1 MKSLITKRQLLFV
14 ILVLLCGINPI
25 YADTSKELYVSTG
38 NLSDLLPEKERFKI
52 TDLTLSGKLNI
63 YDLEVIRQMGRCYK
77 SDGSRYNGHLR
88 YLDLS
93 NAEFVG
99 DGTLKIRS
107 SNAIITLQLNY
118 DGSGDYLF
126 IDMESLHTIKLPNSM
141 EIMGKSLFNG
151 CNSLTSVALPK
162 SLKSLQDRPD
172 WYLSCNFYQTDN
184 LTSILIDDSNPYY
197 SSDGSALFDKYK
209 TKMFFAVNS
218 LREYAI
224 PSSVSKI
231 SGDAFYK
238 CRHLKTLVLPLRLK
252 RENVSGYNFQYCD
265 SLYSISVDEKN
276 PYLCSDG
283 SALYNKDMSELV
295 FVCHTVKKMSIP
307 SSVTNIGNYAFYHCT
322 NLTSIELPSGVTSL
336 GCGAFNGCTN
346 LSSIT
351 LPSNVKEIESYT
363 FSGCKSLAS
372 VTLPSGVEK
381 VWDFAFGSC
390 ESLRSITLP
399 SNLKEIETYTFIG
412 CKDLTSIYAFMEKP
426 CKIQERTFDNE
437 TIINATLYVPKGSLL
452 DYWDDNQWKKFM
464 NIEEFDATSIG
475 SLNTNAHDV
484 QEVSRYSDNGQRLNT
499 PAKGLNI
506 VKYNNG
512 TVKKIMVK

>member
-25 YADTSKELYVSTG
+25 YADTSKKLYVNCG
-38 NLSDLLPEKERFKI
+38 NLSDLLPERERFKI
-52 TDLTLSGKLNI
+52 TDLTLSGQLDI
-63 YDLEVIRQMGRCYK
+63 RDLEVIRQMGGCRESYE
-77 SDGSRYNGHLR
+77 SRYNGHLR

-93 NAEFVG
+93 NAEFVSG
-99 DGTLKIRS
+99 GTFGTYADDYFRTS
-107 SNAIITLQLNY
+107 DLN

-126 IDMESLHTIKLPNSM
+126 SDMKSLHTIKLPNSM
-141 EIMGKSLFNG
+141 EIMGQYLFVG
-151 CNSLTSVALPK
+151 CESLTSVTLPK
-162 SLKSLQDRPD
+162 SLKTLPD
-172 WYLSCNFYQTDN
+172 WTFYYCFNQNDN

-209 TKMFFAVNS
+209 TKMFFAVKS

-224 PSSVSKI
+224 PSSVSEI
-231 SGDAFYK
+231 IQEAFYN

-252 RENVSGYNFQYCD
+252 SVNGHHFSNCD

-283 SALYNKDMSELV
+283 SALYNKDKSELV
-295 FVCHTVKKMSIP
+295 FVYHTVRKMSIP
-307 SSVTNIGNYAFYHCT
+307 SSVTKIGDYAFYNCT
-322 NLTSIELPSGVTSL
+322 NLTSIELPSGVTEI
-336 GCGAFNGCTN
+336 GDYAFYNCTN
-346 LSSIT
+346 LSS
-351 LPSNVKEIESYT
+351 L
-363 FSGCKSLAS
+363 
-372 VTLPSGVEK
+372 TLPSGVKEIG
-381 VWDFAFGSC
+381 FSAFQGCKSLTSVTIPSGVKYISSFTFYGC
-390 ESLRSITLP
+390 ESLRFINLP
-399 SNLKEIETYTFIG
+399 SDLKYIG
-412 CKDLTSIYAFMEKP
+412 EEAFEGCTGLTSIYAFMEKP
-426 CKIQERTFDNE
+426 CEIDETTFENE

-464 NIEEFDATSIG
+464 NIEEFDVTSIG
-475 SLNTNAHDV
+475 SLNTNVNDV

>member
-25 YADTSKELYVSTG
+25 YADTSKKLYVNCG
-38 NLSDLLPEKERFKI
+38 NLSDLLPERERFKI
-52 TDLTLSGKLNI
+52 TDLTLSGQLDI
-63 YDLEVIRQMGRCYK
+63 RDLEVIRQMGGCRESYE
-77 SDGSRYNGHLR
+77 SRYNGHLR

-93 NAEFVG
+93 NAEFVSG
-99 DGTLKIRS
+99 GTFGTYADDYFRTS
-107 SNAIITLQLNY
+107 DLN

-126 IDMESLHTIKLPNSM
+126 SDMKSLHTIKLPNSM
-141 EIMGKSLFNG
+141 EIMGQYLFVG
-151 CNSLTSVALPK
+151 CESLTSVTLPK
-162 SLKSLQDRPD
+162 SLKTLPDRTFS
-172 WYLSCNFYQTDN
+172 SCFNQNDN

-209 TKMFFAVNS
+209 TKMFFAVKS

-224 PSSVSKI
+224 PSSVSEI
-231 SGDAFYK
+231 IQEAFYN

-252 RENVSGYNFQYCD
+252 SVNGHHFSNCD

-283 SALYNKDMSELV
+283 SALYNKDKSELV
-295 FVCHTVKKMSIP
+295 FVYHTVRKMSIP
-307 SSVTNIGNYAFYHCT
+307 SSVTKIGDYAFYNCT
-322 NLTSIELPSGVTSL
+322 NLTSIELPSGVTEI
-336 GCGAFNGCTN
+336 GDYAFYNCTN
-346 LSSIT
+346 LSS
-351 LPSNVKEIESYT
+351 L
-363 FSGCKSLAS
+363 
-372 VTLPSGVEK
+372 TLPSGVKEIG
-381 VWDFAFGSC
+381 FSAFQGCKSLTSVTIPSGVKYISSFTFMNC
-390 ESLRSITLP
+390 ESLRFINLP
-399 SNLKEIETYTFIG
+399 SDLKYIG
-412 CKDLTSIYAFMEKP
+412 EEAFEGCTGLTSIYAFMEKP
-426 CKIQERTFDNE
+426 CEIDETTFENE

-464 NIEEFDATSIG
+464 NIEEFDVTSIG
-475 SLNTNAHDV
+475 SLNTNVNDV

-499 PAKGLNI
+499 PVKGLNI

>member
-25 YADTSKELYVSTG
+25 YADTSKELYVSMG
-38 NLSDLLPEKERFKI
+38 NLSDLLPERERFEI
-52 TDLTLSGKLNI
+52 TDLTLSGKLNSS
-63 YDLEVIRQMGRCYK
+63 DLEVIRQMGGCQK
-77 SDGSRYNGHLR
+77 KGGSRYNGHLR

-93 NAEFVG
+93 NAEFVEN
-99 DGTLKIRS
+99 GTFERHIGNS
-107 SNAIITLQLNY
+107 TYIGYLNY
-118 DGSGDYLF
+118 GSGYYLF
-126 IDMESLHTIKLPNSM
+126 SDMKSLHTIKLPNSM
-141 EIMGKSLFNG
+141 EKMGNWLLSY
-151 CNSLTSVALPK
+151 CDSLTSVTLPK
-162 SLKSLQDRPD
+162 SLK
-172 WYLSCNFYQTDN
+172 FYPFWSENYFLEDDN

-209 TKMFFAVNS
+209 TEMIFAVNS

-224 PSSVSKI
+224 PSSVSEI
-231 SGDAFYK
+231 RGEAFYS

-252 RENVSGYNFQYCD
+252 SVYGSHFLNCD

-283 SALYNKDMSELV
+283 SVLYNKDKSELV
-295 FVCHTVKKMSIP
+295 FVCHTVRKMSIP
-307 SSVTNIGNYAFYHCT
+307 SSVTKIGYYAFSKCT
-322 NLTSIELPSGVTSL
+322 NLTSIELPSGVTKIDRY
-336 GCGAFNGCTN
+336 AFSKCTN
-346 LSSIT
+346 LSSLT
-351 LPSNVKEIESYT
+351 LPSGVKEIWFST
-363 FSGCKSLAS
+363 FEGCKSLTS
-372 VTLPSGVEK
+372 VTLPSGVERIG
-381 VWDFAFGSC
+381 DSAFNGC

-399 SNLKEIETYTFIG
+399 FNLKDIGRNTFRG
-412 CKDLTSIYAFMEKP
+412 CTGLTSIYAFMEKP
-426 CKIQERTFDNE
+426 CTIYETTFDSE
-437 TIINATLYVPKGSLL
+437 TKINATLYVPKGSLL

-475 SLNTNAHDV
+475 SLNTNANDI

-499 PAKGLNI
+499 SAKGLNI

>member
-25 YADTSKELYVSTG
+25 YADTSKKLYVSGG
-38 NLSDLLPEKERFKI
+38 NLSSLLPETERFKI
-52 TDLTLSGKLNI
+52 TDLTLSGELNSS
-63 YDLEVIRQMGRCYK
+63 DLEVIRQMGGCQK
-77 SDGSRYNGHLR
+77 LGNSRYNGHLR

-99 DGTLKIRS
+99 DGTFEICCGY
-107 SNAIITLQLNY
+107 NIIKSQLN

-126 IDMESLHTIKLPNSM
+126 RDMKSLHTIKLPNSM
-141 EIMGKSLFNG
+141 EEMGYFLFLD
-151 CNSLTSVALPK
+151 CDSLTSVTLPK
-162 SLKSLQDRPD
+162 SLKSM
-172 WYLSCNFYQTDN
+172 SSNFYYNGN

-209 TKMFFAVNS
+209 RKMILAVKT
-218 LREYAI
+218 LKEYAI
-224 PSSVSKI
+224 PSSVSEI
-231 SGDAFYK
+231 SQSAFK
-238 CRHLKTLVLPLRLK
+238 CCRHLKTLVLPFRLK
-252 RENVSGYNFQYCD
+252 KENVASGFWDCD

-283 SALYNKDMSELV
+283 SALYNKDKSELV
-295 FVCHTVKKMSIP
+295 FVCHTVRKMSIP
-307 SSVTNIGNYAFYHCT
+307 SSVTKIGNYAFCKCT

-336 GCGAFNGCTN
+336 ESDAFKNCTN
-346 LSSIT
+346 LSSLT
-351 LPSNVKEIESYT
+351 LPSSVKYIGSSA
-363 FSGCKSLAS
+363 FWGCKSLTS
-372 VTLPSGVEK
+372 ITLPSGVED
-381 VWDFAFGSC
+381 VWFFTFWGC
-390 ESLRSITLP
+390 ESLKSITLP
-399 SNLKEIETYTFIG
+399 SDLKQIEKEAFKD
-412 CKDLTSIYAFMEKP
+412 CKGLTSIYAFMKKP
-426 CKIQERTFDNE
+426 CEIQETTFDNE

-452 DYWDDNQWKKFM
+452 DYLDDNQWKKFM

-484 QEVSRYSDNGQRLNT
+484 QEVSRYSDNGQRLNS

>member
-25 YADTSKELYVSTG
+25 YADTSKKLYVNCG
-38 NLSDLLPEKERFKI
+38 NLSDLLPERERFKI
-52 TDLTLSGKLNI
+52 TDLTLSGQLDI
-63 YDLEVIRQMGRCYK
+63 RDLEVIRQMGGCRESYE
-77 SDGSRYNGHLR
+77 SRYNGHLR

-93 NAEFVG
+93 NAEFVSG
-99 DGTLKIRS
+99 GTFGTYADDYFRTS
-107 SNAIITLQLNY
+107 DLN

-126 IDMESLHTIKLPNSM
+126 SDMKSLHTIKLPNSM
-141 EIMGKSLFNG
+141 EIMGQYLFVG
-151 CNSLTSVALPK
+151 CESLTSVTLPK
-162 SLKSLQDRPD
+162 SLKTLPD
-172 WYLSCNFYQTDN
+172 WTFSSCFNQNDN

-209 TKMFFAVNS
+209 TKMFFAVKS

-224 PSSVSKI
+224 PSSVSEI
-231 SGDAFYK
+231 IQEAFYN

-252 RENVSGYNFQYCD
+252 SVNGHHFSNCD

-283 SALYNKDMSELV
+283 SALYNKDKSELV
-295 FVCHTVKKMSIP
+295 FVYHTVRKMSIP
-307 SSVTNIGNYAFYHCT
+307 SSVTKIGDYAFYNCT
-322 NLTSIELPSGVTSL
+322 NLTSIELPSGVTEI
-336 GCGAFNGCTN
+336 GDYAFYNCTN
-346 LSSIT
+346 LSS
-351 LPSNVKEIESYT
+351 L
-363 FSGCKSLAS
+363 
-372 VTLPSGVEK
+372 TLPSGVKEIG
-381 VWDFAFGSC
+381 FSAFQGCKSLTSVTIPSGVKYISSFTFYGC
-390 ESLRSITLP
+390 ESLRFINLP
-399 SNLKEIETYTFIG
+399 SDLKYIG
-412 CKDLTSIYAFMEKP
+412 EEAFEGCTGLTSIYAFMEKP
-426 CKIQERTFDNE
+426 CEIDETTFENE

-464 NIEEFDATSIG
+464 NIEEFDVTSIG
-475 SLNTNAHDV
+475 SLNTNVNDV

>member
-25 YADTSKELYVSTG
+25 YADTSKELYVSWG
-38 NLSDLLPEKERFKI
+38 NLSDLLPERERFKI
-52 TDLTLSGKLNI
+52 TDLTLSGQLNI
-63 YDLEVIRQMGRCYK
+63 RDLEVIRQMGRCYK
-77 SDGSRYNGHLR
+77 SGSSRYNGHLR

-99 DGTLKIRS
+99 GGTLEIPYSFRKV
-107 SNAIITLQLNY
+107 QLND

-141 EIMGKSLFNG
+141 EEMGRLLFDG
-151 CNSLTSVALPK
+151 CDSLTSVTLPK
-162 SLKSLQDRPD
+162 SLKSLTNLYFGQ
-172 WYLSCNFYQTDN
+172 NDN

-209 TKMFFAVNS
+209 TKMIFAVNS

-224 PSSVSKI
+224 PSSVSEI
-231 SGDAFYK
+231 DYYAFEN

-252 RENVSGYNFQYCD
+252 RENVYASKFLNCD

-283 SALYNKDMSELV
+283 SVLYNKDKSELV
-295 FVCHTVKKMSIP
+295 FVCHTVRKMSIP
-307 SSVTNIGNYAFYHCT
+307 SSVTKIGTYAFSKCT

-336 GCGAFNGCTN
+336 GSDAFNGCTN
-346 LSSIT
+346 LT
-351 LPSNVKEIESYT
+351 
-363 FSGCKSLAS
+363 
-372 VTLPSGVEK
+372 
-381 VWDFAFGSC
+381 
-390 ESLRSITLP
+390 SITLP
-399 SNLKEIETYTFIG
+399 SNLKKIEENAFEG
-412 CKDLTSIYAFMEKP
+412 CTGLTSIYAFMEKP
-426 CKIQERTFDNE
+426 CTIDETTFDSE
-437 TIINATLYVPKGSLL
+437 TKINATLYVPKGSLL

-475 SLNTNAHDV
+475 SLNTNANDV

-512 TVKKIMVK
+512 MVKKIMVK

>member
-25 YADTSKELYVSTG
+25 YADTSKKLYVNCG
-38 NLSDLLPEKERFKI
+38 NLSDLLPERERFKI
-52 TDLTLSGKLNI
+52 TDLTLSGQLDI
-63 YDLEVIRQMGRCYK
+63 RDLEVIRQMGGCRESYE
-77 SDGSRYNGHLR
+77 SRYNGHLR

-93 NAEFVG
+93 NAEFVSG
-99 DGTLKIRS
+99 GTFGTYADDYFRTS
-107 SNAIITLQLNY
+107 DLN

-126 IDMESLHTIKLPNSM
+126 SDMKSLHTIKLPNSM
-141 EIMGKSLFNG
+141 EIMGQYLFVG
-151 CNSLTSVALPK
+151 CESLTSVTLPK
-162 SLKSLQDRPD
+162 SLKTLPDRTFS
-172 WYLSCNFYQTDN
+172 SCFNQNDN

-209 TKMFFAVNS
+209 TKMFFAVKS

-224 PSSVSKI
+224 PSSVSEI
-231 SGDAFYK
+231 IQEAFYN

-252 RENVSGYNFQYCD
+252 SVNGHHFSNCD

-283 SALYNKDMSELV
+283 SALYNKDKSELV
-295 FVCHTVKKMSIP
+295 FVYHTVRKMSIP
-307 SSVTNIGNYAFYHCT
+307 SSVTKIGDYAFYNCT
-322 NLTSIELPSGVTSL
+322 NLTSIELPSGVTEI
-336 GCGAFNGCTN
+336 GDYAFYNCTN
-346 LSSIT
+346 LSS
-351 LPSNVKEIESYT
+351 L
-363 FSGCKSLAS
+363 
-372 VTLPSGVEK
+372 TLPSGVKEIG
-381 VWDFAFGSC
+381 FSAFQGCKSLTSVTIPSGVKYISSFTFRDC
-390 ESLRSITLP
+390 ESLRFINLP
-399 SNLKEIETYTFIG
+399 SDLKYIG
-412 CKDLTSIYAFMEKP
+412 EEAFYGCTGLTSIYAFMEKP
-426 CKIQERTFDNE
+426 CEIDETTFENE

-452 DYWDDNQWKKFM
+452 DYWDDNQWKKYM
-464 NIEEFDATSIG
+464 NIEEFDVTSIG
-475 SLNTNAHDV
+475 SLNTNVNDV

>member
-25 YADTSKELYVSTG
+25 YADTSKKLYVNGG
-38 NLSDLLPEKERFKI
+38 NLSDLLPERERFKI
-52 TDLTLSGKLNI
+52 TDLTLSGQLDI
-63 YDLEVIRQMGRCYK
+63 RDLEVIRQMGGCRESYE
-77 SDGSRYNGHLR
+77 SRYNGHLR

-93 NAEFVG
+93 NAEFVSG
-99 DGTLKIRS
+99 GTFGTYADDYFRTS
-107 SNAIITLQLNY
+107 DLN

-126 IDMESLHTIKLPNSM
+126 SDMKSLHTIKLPNSM
-141 EIMGKSLFNG
+141 EIMGQYLFVG
-151 CNSLTSVALPK
+151 CESLTSVTLPK
-162 SLKSLQDRPD
+162 SLKTLPD
-172 WYLSCNFYQTDN
+172 WTFSSCFNQNDN

-209 TKMFFAVNS
+209 TKMFFAVKS

-224 PSSVSKI
+224 PSSVSEI
-231 SGDAFYK
+231 IQEAFYN

-252 RENVSGYNFQYCD
+252 SVNGHHFSNCD

-283 SALYNKDMSELV
+283 SALYNKDKSELV
-295 FVCHTVKKMSIP
+295 FVYHTVRKMSIP
-307 SSVTNIGNYAFYHCT
+307 SSVTKIGDYAFYNCT
-322 NLTSIELPSGVTSL
+322 NLTSIELPSGVTEI
-336 GCGAFNGCTN
+336 GDYAFYNCTN
-346 LSSIT
+346 LSS
-351 LPSNVKEIESYT
+351 L
-363 FSGCKSLAS
+363 
-372 VTLPSGVEK
+372 TLPSGVKEIG
-381 VWDFAFGSC
+381 FSAFQGCKSLTSVTIPSGVKYISSFTFYEC
-390 ESLRSITLP
+390 ESLRFINLP
-399 SNLKEIETYTFIG
+399 SDLKYIG
-412 CKDLTSIYAFMEKP
+412 EEAFEGCTGLTSIYAFMEKP
-426 CKIQERTFDNE
+426 CEIDETTFENE

-464 NIEEFDATSIG
+464 NIEEFDVTSIG
-475 SLNTNAHDV
+475 SLNTNVNDV

>member
-25 YADTSKELYVSTG
+25 YADTSKKLYVNCG
-38 NLSDLLPEKERFKI
+38 NLSDLLPERERFKI
-52 TDLTLSGKLNI
+52 TDLTLSGQLDI
-63 YDLEVIRQMGRCYK
+63 RDLEVIRQMGGCRESYE
-77 SDGSRYNGHLR
+77 SRYNGHLR

-93 NAEFVG
+93 NAEFVSG
-99 DGTLKIRS
+99 GTFGTYADDYFRTS
-107 SNAIITLQLNY
+107 DLN

-126 IDMESLHTIKLPNSM
+126 SDMKSLHTIKLPNSM
-141 EIMGKSLFNG
+141 EIMGQYLFVG
-151 CNSLTSVALPK
+151 CESLTSVTLPK
-162 SLKSLQDRPD
+162 SLKTLPD
-172 WYLSCNFYQTDN
+172 WTFSSCFNQNDN

-209 TKMFFAVNS
+209 TKMFFAVKS

-224 PSSVSKI
+224 PSSVSEI
-231 SGDAFYK
+231 IQEAFYN

-252 RENVSGYNFQYCD
+252 SVNGHHFSNCD

-283 SALYNKDMSELV
+283 SALYNKDKSELV
-295 FVCHTVKKMSIP
+295 FVYHTVRKMSIP
-307 SSVTNIGNYAFYHCT
+307 SSVTKIGDYAFY
-322 NLTSIELPSGVTSL
+322 N
-336 GCGAFNGCTN
+336 CTN
-346 LSSIT
+346 LSS
-351 LPSNVKEIESYT
+351 L
-363 FSGCKSLAS
+363 
-372 VTLPSGVEK
+372 TLPSGVKEIG
-381 VWDFAFGSC
+381 FSAFQGCKSLTSVTIPSGVKYISSFTFRDC
-390 ESLRSITLP
+390 ESLRFINLP
-399 SNLKEIETYTFIG
+399 SDLKYIG
-412 CKDLTSIYAFMEKP
+412 EEAFEGCTGLTSIYAFMEKP
-426 CKIQERTFDNE
+426 CEIDETTFENE

-464 NIEEFDATSIG
+464 NIEEFDVTSIG
-475 SLNTNAHDV
+475 SLNTNVNDV

>member
-25 YADTSKELYVSTG
+25 YADTSKELYVSNG
-38 NLSDLLPEKERFKI
+38 NLSDLLPERERFKI
-52 TDLTLSGKLNI
+52 TDLTLSGELNSS
-63 YDLEVIRQMGRCYK
+63 DLEVIRQMGGCYK

-99 DGTLKIRS
+99 DGTFKIRDGNS
-107 SNAIITLQLNY
+107 STTSQLNY
-118 DGSGDYLF
+118 GSGDYLF
-126 IDMESLHTIKLPNSM
+126 SDMKSLHTIKLPNSM
-141 EIMGKSLFNG
+141 EIMGYCMFH
-151 CNSLTSVALPK
+151 CCDSLTSVTLPK
-162 SLKSLQDRPD
+162 FLKSLPSEYYYSFFED
-172 WYLSCNFYQTDN
+172 DN

-209 TKMFFAVNS
+209 TKMLFAVNS

-224 PSSVSKI
+224 PSSVSEI
-231 SGDAFYK
+231 DYSAFK
-238 CRHLKTLVLPLRLK
+238 GCLHLKTLVLPLRLK
-252 RENVSGYNFQYCD
+252 RENVSAYIFQNCD

-283 SALYNKDMSELV
+283 SALYNKDKSELV
-295 FVCHTVKKMSIP
+295 FVCHTVRKMSIP
-307 SSVTNIGNYAFYHCT
+307 SSVTKIGNYAFVKCT
-322 NLTSIELPSGVTSL
+322 NLTSIELPSGVTYL
-336 GCGAFNGCTN
+336 GSFAFDGCTN

-351 LPSNVKEIESYT
+351 LPSNVKKIKS
-363 FSGCKSLAS
+363 FAFNGCKSLAS
-372 VTLPSGVEK
+372 VTLPSGVEMIHND
-381 VWDFAFGSC
+381 VFNGC

-399 SNLKEIETYTFIG
+399 SDLYDIG
-412 CKDLTSIYAFMEKP
+412 TDAFKGCTGLTSIYAFMEKP
-426 CKIQERTFDNE
+426 CKIQETTFDNE
-437 TIINATLYVPKGSLL
+437 TKINATLYVPKGSLL

-475 SLNTNAHDV
+475 SLNTNANDV
-484 QEVSRYSDNGQRLNT
+484 QEVSRYSDNGQRLNS

>member
-25 YADTSKELYVSTG
+25 YADTSKKLYVNCG
-38 NLSDLLPEKERFKI
+38 NLSDLLPERERFKI
-52 TDLTLSGKLNI
+52 TDLTLSGQLDI
-63 YDLEVIRQMGRCYK
+63 RDLEVIRQMGGCRESYE
-77 SDGSRYNGHLR
+77 SRYNGHLR

-93 NAEFVG
+93 NAEFVSG
-99 DGTLKIRS
+99 GTFGTYADDYFRTS
-107 SNAIITLQLNY
+107 DLN

-126 IDMESLHTIKLPNSM
+126 SDMKSLHTIKLPNSM
-141 EIMGKSLFNG
+141 EIMGQYLFVG
-151 CNSLTSVALPK
+151 CESLTSVTLPK
-162 SLKSLQDRPD
+162 SLKTLPDRTFS
-172 WYLSCNFYQTDN
+172 SCFNQNDN

-209 TKMFFAVNS
+209 TKMFFAVKS

-224 PSSVSKI
+224 PSSVSEI
-231 SGDAFYK
+231 IQEAFYN

-252 RENVSGYNFQYCD
+252 SVNGHHFSNCD

-283 SALYNKDMSELV
+283 SALYNKDKSELV
-295 FVCHTVKKMSIP
+295 FVYHTVRKMSIP
-307 SSVTNIGNYAFYHCT
+307 SSVTKIGDYAFYNCT
-322 NLTSIELPSGVTSL
+322 NLTSIELPSGVTEI
-336 GCGAFNGCTN
+336 GDYAFYNCTN
-346 LSSIT
+346 LSS
-351 LPSNVKEIESYT
+351 L
-363 FSGCKSLAS
+363 
-372 VTLPSGVEK
+372 TLPSGVKEIG
-381 VWDFAFGSC
+381 FSAFQGCKSLTSVTIPSGVKYISSFTFRDC
-390 ESLRSITLP
+390 ESLRFINLP
-399 SNLKEIETYTFIG
+399 SDLKYIG
-412 CKDLTSIYAFMEKP
+412 EEAFEGCTGLTSIYAFMEKP
-426 CKIQERTFDNE
+426 CEIDETTFENE

-464 NIEEFDATSIG
+464 NIEEFDVTSIG
-475 SLNTNAHDV
+475 SLNTNANDV

>member
-25 YADTSKELYVSTG
+25 YADTSKELYVSNG
-38 NLSDLLPEKERFKI
+38 NLSDLLPERERFKI

-63 YDLEVIRQMGRCYK
+63 CDLEVIRQMGRCRK
-77 SDGSRYNGHLR
+77 SFNSRYNGHLR

-99 DGTLKIRS
+99 EGTLEIPNGS
-107 SNAIITLQLNY
+107 TVQLNY

-141 EIMGKSLFNG
+141 EKLGGGLFLG
-151 CNSLTSVALPK
+151 CDSLTSVTLPK
-162 SLKSLQDRPD
+162 SLKPWSFISWCL
-172 WYLSCNFYQTDN
+172 YFYQNDN

-209 TKMFFAVNS
+209 TKMLFAVNS

-224 PSSVSKI
+224 PSSVSEI
-231 SGDAFYK
+231 DINAFYN

-252 RENVSGYNFQYCD
+252 REDVALSFLDCD

-307 SSVTNIGNYAFYHCT
+307 SSVTKIGDYAFGKCT
-322 NLTSIELPSGVTSL
+322 NLTSIELPSGVTWL
-336 GCGAFNGCTN
+336 GRDAFNGCTN

-351 LPSNVKEIESYT
+351 LPSNVKHINVSAFED
-363 FSGCKSLAS
+363 CKSLTS

-381 VWDFAFGSC
+381 IWSNAFNGC

-399 SNLKEIETYTFIG
+399 SDLKLIES
-412 CKDLTSIYAFMEKP
+412 DAFYE
-426 CKIQERTFDNE
+426 CI
-437 TIINATLYVPKGSLL
+437 
-452 DYWDDNQWKKFM
+452 
-464 NIEEFDATSIG
+464 
-475 SLNTNAHDV
+475 
-484 QEVSRYSDNGQRLNT
+484 
-499 PAKGLNI
+499 
-506 VKYNNG
+506 
-512 TVKKIMVK
+512 

>member
-25 YADTSKELYVSTG
+25 YADTSKELYVSNG
-38 NLSDLLPEKERFKI
+38 NLSDLLPERERFKI

-63 YDLEVIRQMGRCYK
+63 YDLEVIRQMGGCYK

-93 NAEFVG
+93 NAKFVG
-99 DGTLKIRS
+99 DGTLEIRYDNGYLFTIS
-107 SNAIITLQLNY
+107 QLNY
-118 DGSGDYLF
+118 GSGNFLF
-126 IDMESLHTIKLPNSM
+126 SYMKSLHTIKLPNSM
-141 EIMGKSLFNG
+141 EKMGGELFLG
-151 CNSLTSVALPK
+151 CDNLTSVTLPK
-162 SLKSLQDRPD
+162 SLKSLPGESFI
-172 WYLSCNFYQTDN
+172 SCIPSNDN

-224 PSSVSKI
+224 PSSVSEI
-231 SGDAFYK
+231 SEDAFSF

-252 RENVSGYNFQYCD
+252 RENVSASTFWNCD

-283 SALYNKDMSELV
+283 SALYNKDKSELV

-307 SSVTNIGNYAFYHCT
+307 SSVTKIGNNAFNKCT
-322 NLTSIELPSGVTSL
+322 NLTSIELPSGATSL
-336 GCGAFNGCTN
+336 GYGVFRNCTN
-346 LSSIT
+346 LLSIT
-351 LPSNVKEIESYT
+351 LPSNVKEINGSAFE
-363 FSGCKSLAS
+363 GCKSLTS

-381 VWDFAFGSC
+381 IQRYTFKGC

-399 SNLKEIETYTFIG
+399 SNLKCIESSAFKG
-412 CKDLTSIYAFMEKP
+412 CIYNH
-426 CKIQERTFDNE
+426 RT
-437 TIINATLYVPKGSLL
+437 TKT
-452 DYWDDNQWKKFM
+452 NQ
-464 NIEEFDATSIG
+464 
-475 SLNTNAHDV
+475 
-484 QEVSRYSDNGQRLNT
+484 
-499 PAKGLNI
+499 
-506 VKYNNG
+506 KYPSVNL
-512 TVKKIMVK
+512 

>member
-25 YADTSKELYVSTG
+25 YADTSKELYVCPG
-38 NLSDLLPEKERFKI
+38 GLSSLLPERERFKI
-52 TDLTLSGKLNI
+52 TDLTISGQLNSS
-63 YDLEVIRQMGRCYK
+63 DLEVIRQMGGCQK
-77 SDGSRYNGHLR
+77 SGYSRYNGHLR

-99 DGTLKIRS
+99 YGTIEIRCG
-107 SNAIITLQLNY
+107 NHIITSELN
-118 DGSGDYLF
+118 DGSGDHLF
-126 IDMESLHTIKLPNSM
+126 CDMKSLHTIKLPNS
-141 EIMGKSLFNG
+141 EIMGNSLFDY
-151 CNSLTSVALPK
+151 CDSLTSVTLPK
-162 SLKSLQDRPD
+162 SLKTLPD
-172 WYLSCNFYQTDN
+172 WNLSSSFEQNYN

-209 TKMFFAVNS
+209 TEMLFAVKS

-224 PSSVSKI
+224 PSSVSEI
-231 SGDAFYK
+231 RERAFYN

-252 RENVSGYNFQYCD
+252 EGEVANRFIDCD

-283 SALYNKDMSELV
+283 SVLYNKNKSKLF
-295 FVCHTVKKMSIP
+295 FVCHTVRKMSIP
-307 SSVTNIGNYAFYHCT
+307 SSVKVIGSYAFYKCT
-322 NLTSIELPSGVTSL
+322 DLTSIELPSGVIWI
-336 GCGAFNGCTN
+336 GYNAFNGCTN
-346 LSSIT
+346 LSS
-351 LPSNVKEIESYT
+351 L
-363 FSGCKSLAS
+363 
-372 VTLPSGVEK
+372 TLPSGVKEI
-381 VWDFAFGSC
+381 WLSTFEGC

-399 SNLKEIETYTFIG
+399 SNVKEIGSHAFKG
-412 CKDLTSIYAFMEKP
+412 CKGLTSIYAFMEKP
-426 CKIQERTFDNE
+426 CKIEETTFDNE
-437 TIINATLYVPKGSLL
+437 TIINATLYVPNGSLL

-475 SLNTNAHDV
+475 SLNTNANDI